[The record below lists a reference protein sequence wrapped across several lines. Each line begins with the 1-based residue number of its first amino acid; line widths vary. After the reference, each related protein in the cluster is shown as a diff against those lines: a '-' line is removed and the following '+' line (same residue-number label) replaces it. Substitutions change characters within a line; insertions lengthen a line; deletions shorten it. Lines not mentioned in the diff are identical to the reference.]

1 MMLMK
6 SAFVKNLENSK
17 SVAAFLANAGS
28 LAIALFKLLVTGRRV
43 RPCRTDKVYQC
54 RVL

>member
-28 LAIALFKLLVTGRRV
+28 LATALFKLQQTWNSLSSSQMQTS
-43 RPCRTDKVYQC
+43 
-54 RVL
+54 